1 MIHAFSPV
9 AAATEVVGTPAVNI
23 VIFGFFVVMSLVI
36 AVGVSGKNKTQAD
49 YYAGGRA
56 FSGPQN
62 GIAIGGDYLSA
73 ASFLGIAGAIALDG
87 YDGFLY
93 SIGFLVGWLV
103 VLLLVAGPLR
113 NTGRYTTAD
122 VLDLRLRAVPV
133 RAASAIATLTISLFY
148 LLAQMAGAGGL
159 VSLLL
164 GVQSQGGQ
172 DLTIAVVG
180 LVMIVYVL
188 VGGMKGTTWVQIVK
202 AVLLMAGASVVTLW
216 VFSKAGFNLS
226 TLLHNAA
233 AASPSRDAV
242 LGPGLKYGVDTA
254 SKLSFI
260 SLSLALVLGTAGLP
274 HVLMRLYTVP
284 NAHEARRSVVWTIWL
299 VGTFYLF
306 TLVLGFG
313 AMWLVGG
320 NKILAAPGGA
330 NSAVP
335 LLAYKLG
342 GTLLLGIVAAVAF
355 ATILAVVAG
364 LTITASASFA
374 HDVYAGV
381 LRRGE
386 SDPEREVQV
395 ARATAV
401 VVGVVAVIG
410 GIFAKDIDIA
420 FLVALAFAV
429 AASANLPSIL
439 YSLFWARF
447 TARGALWSI
456 VGGLVSSVVLI
467 IFSPVVSGDIDPV
480 THTSLSLITNP
491 HVNFAFFPLSNPG
504 IVSIPLAFFLGWL
517 GSVTDRNPADPAR
530 FARMQVRA
538 LIGVG
543 AERGSR

>member
-1 MIHAFSPV
+1 VSG
-9 AAATEVVGTPAVNI
+9 AAASGAEVIGTPAVNI
-23 VIFGFFVVMSLVI
+23 AIFAFFVVVTLVI
-36 AVGVSGKNKTQAD
+36 AVSAAGANRTTTD

-56 FSGPQN
+56 FTGRQN

-93 SIGFLVGWLV
+93 SVGFLVGWLL

-122 VLDLRLRAVPV
+122 VLDLRLKAVPV
-133 RAASAIATLTISLFY
+133 RAAAATSTLTVSLFY

-164 GVQSQGGQ
+164 GVHSGAGQ
-172 DLTIAVVG
+172 DVTVVVVG
-180 LVMIVYVL
+180 LLMIFYVL
-188 VGGMKGTTWVQIVK
+188 VGGMKGTTWVQIIK
-202 AVLLMAGASVVTLW
+202 AMILAVGAATLTVWVLAKTG
-216 VFSKAGFNLS
+216 FSLS
-226 TLLHNAA
+226 GLLQHA
-233 AASPSRDAV
+233 AASSPAGTAV
-242 LGPGLKYGVDTA
+242 LGPGLKYGA
-254 SKLSFI
+254 STTSRFDFI

-284 NAHEARRSVVWTIWL
+284 NAQEARRSVVWTVWM
-299 VGTFYLF
+299 VGLFYLF
-306 TLVLGFG
+306 TLVLGYG

-320 NKILAAPGGA
+320 RQIVAAPGAA

-335 LLAYKLG
+335 LLAFKLG

-374 HDVYAGV
+374 HDVYTGV
-381 LRRGE
+381 LRRGDADTGE
-386 SDPEREVQV
+386 EVRV
-395 ARATAV
+395 ARVTAV
-401 VVGVVAVIG
+401 VIGIVAVIG
-410 GIFAKDIDIA
+410 GIFAKDIDVA

-439 YSLFWARF
+439 YSLFWPRF
-447 TARGALWSI
+447 TVRGALWSI
-456 VGGLVSSVVLI
+456 YGGLISSVGLI
-467 IFSPVVSGDIDPV
+467 IFSPVVSGNAGPAAGGV
-480 THTSLSLITNP
+480 PSLISDP
-491 HVNFAFFPLSNPG
+491 HVNFAFFPLDNPG

-517 GSVTDRNPADPAR
+517 GSVTDRQPADPAR

-538 LIGVG
+538 LTGVG
-543 AERGSR
+543 AERGGHA

>member
-1 MIHAFSPV
+1 MTAL
-9 AAATEVVGTPAVNI
+9 AAPGVIGTPAVNI
-23 VIFGFFVVMSLVI
+23 TIFALFVLASLAI
-36 AVGVSGKNKTQAD
+36 AVSVAGKNRSATD

-56 FSGPQN
+56 FTGPQN

-73 ASFLGIAGAIALDG
+73 ASFLGIAGIIALDG

-103 VLLLVAGPLR
+103 VLLLVAAPLR

-133 RAASAIATLTISLFY
+133 RAAAAISTLTVSLFY
-148 LLAQMAGAGGL
+148 LLAQMAGAGSL

-164 GVQSQGGQ
+164 GVHSGQGE
-172 DLTIAVVG
+172 DITLVVVG
-180 LVMIVYVL
+180 LVMICYVM

-202 AVLLMAGASVVTLW
+202 AVILIAGAAVTTAW
-216 VFSKAGFNLS
+216 VLDRAGFNPS
-226 TLLHNAA
+226 ALLQHAA
-233 AASPSRDAV
+233 AASPQGSAV
-242 LGPGLKYGVDTA
+242 LGPGLKYGASTA
-254 SKLSFI
+254 SRLDFI

-284 NAHEARRSVVWTIWL
+284 DAPEARRSVIWTIWV
-299 VGTFYLF
+299 VGIFYLF
-306 TLVLGFG
+306 TLVLGYG

-320 NKILAAPGGA
+320 KAIEGAPGEA

-335 LLAYKLG
+335 LLAFRLG
-342 GTLLLGIVAAVAF
+342 GSLLLGIVAAVAF

-381 LRRGE
+381 LHRGDT
-386 SDPEREVQV
+386 DPAREVRV
-395 ARATAV
+395 ARVTAV
-401 VVGVVAVIG
+401 VIGALAVAG
-410 GIFAKDIDIA
+410 GIYAKDIDVA
-420 FLVALAFAV
+420 FLVALAFAI

-439 YSLFWARF
+439 YSLFWPRF

-456 VGGLVSSVVLI
+456 YGGLASSVGLI
-467 IFSPVVSGDIDPV
+467 IFSPVVSGQVDPA
-480 THTSLSLITNP
+480 TGASLSLIGNP
-491 HVNFAFFPLSNPG
+491 HVNFAFFPLDNPG

-517 GSVTDRNPADPAR
+517 GSVTDVHAADPAR

-538 LIGVG
+538 LTGVG
-543 AERGSR
+543 AERGSRG